1 MATRRQIAWRKK
13 FGQLSKAGKLKKS
26 RHKNP
31 SSGIRIVY
39 NKLLGGWYVVRGP
52 HQTPLNGRF
61 NSKYEAEEWLRRKNP
76 LTVSGVR
83 KGIKTA
89 VRRTKSAI
97 QTGRNAFQRGR
108 NALKAARDLYHA
120 LHPGKPLPPSLA
132 SKKTKRQRNPRR
144 RHNESY
150 WVEMRGKDNSL
161 IAIGRVFSQKKNA
174 VRNARHAA
182 IGFEG
187 KVYVACGTPS
197 EFAVRLKRLGS

>member
-97 QTGRNAFQRGR
+97 QTGRNAVQRGR

-120 LHPGKPLPPSLA
+120 LHPGKPLPASLA
-132 SKKTKRQRNPRR
+132 SKKNHRQVNPIRKFR
-144 RHNESY
+144 
-150 WVEMRGKDNSL
+150 VEYKQRKADSWRLHRKSFSTLIGAEREAVHYANRGYY
-161 IAIGRVFSQKKNA
+161 ARV
-174 VRNARHAA
+174 
-182 IGFEG
+182 
-187 KVYVACGTPS
+187 CG
-197 EFAVRLKRLGS
+197 